1 MVTINSTSGLS
12 ALIRHCPLITLGQAI
27 FDMPGLTFQ
36 HGLDRFWREA
46 RPPDVDLLDD
56 YLAALAASI
65 QIRGVFYARPG
76 LDAAVAEAVRR
87 LDENL
92 INCILPER
100 VVS

>member
-1 MVTINSTSGLS
+1 
-12 ALIRHCPLITLGQAI
+12 
-27 FDMPGLTFQ
+27 MPGLTFQ

-46 RPPDVDLLDD
+46 QPPDVDLLDD